1 MQRPAAAADAV
12 EVLADRTGRGAPR
25 PPYLVLG
32 GVLWVLLLLSG
43 VHATIGGVL
52 LAITIPLKVTPG
64 RPEDPTSPLHRL
76 GHVLHPWS
84 AYLVLPIF
92 GFADAGVSLA
102 GFTPSMLLDPVTL
115 GVALGLFLGKQ
126 IGVFGFVLA
135 AVKLG
140 WARRPAGASWLQVYG
155 VSLLCGIGFT
165 MSLFIGLLAFAGRPD
180 LEAETKIGVLVGSLA
195 CMGLGALVLRLAP
208 KRTASR
214 YAS

>member
-1 MQRPAAAADAV
+1 MGYQ
-12 EVLADRTGRGAPR
+12 
-25 PPYLVLG
+25 
-32 GVLWVLLLLSG
+32 S
-43 VHATIGGVL
+43 
-52 LAITIPLKVTPG
+52 PLK
-64 RPEDPTSPLHRL
+64 
-76 GHVLHPWS
+76 
-84 AYLVLPIF
+84 
-92 GFADAGVSLA
+92 
-102 GFTPSMLLDPVTL
+102 
-115 GVALGLFLGKQ
+115 ALGLFLGKQ

-214 YAS
+214 HAS